1 MEQEERPSPHS
12 TCGGEAGDEYGEER
26 ARTACSVTGLSHNEL
41 RGWTARRLVAEDA
54 RWVADIVF
62 SSRHAGECLAYPALL
77 LGHHFVRIAFEGAR
91 AVRSV
96 NPHVGW
102 PPFADL
108 LKEQFADI
116 TQRARHVSKL
126 LDDNRKG
133 YEEVLSD
140 LHDVYEHNH
149 RTLTGNAPRFLRW
162 LETDLG
168 VYAMGDSV
176 VGSSIPMAY
185 RLGLDP
191 SRSTVISGESVR
203 AVSEEWGSTMAVLM
217 VTALEQPIEGGVLTL
232 GGCGVSYRDRLTTR
246 YLASRYEP
254 EFPIEL
260 KLLLLMIEGDL
271 NTNRLYL
278 PLTQAGHEMPVF
290 RARVVTLYHSL
301 TSVQRVLD
309 RYLQLD
315 TVGTRRLRGL
325 LADGPTRR
333 ILSSGGRQVR
343 NRCVHYQMDDP
354 AIRPNLTLPM
364 FGLVEAVC
372 PGTTWE
378 EFNEDVADVSDRLSE
393 ALSGWRSKQ
402 SAL

>member
-1 MEQEERPSPHS
+1 MTELLP
-12 TCGGEAGDEYGEER
+12 D
-26 ARTACSVTGLSHNEL
+26 EL
-41 RGWTARRLVAEDA
+41 RGWAARRLVAEDA
-54 RWVADIVF
+54 RWVADIAF
-62 SSRHAGECLAYPALL
+62 SSQRAGECRAYPALL

-91 AVRSV
+91 AVRSA

-102 PPFADL
+102 PLFADL
-108 LKEQFADI
+108 LKEEFADI

-126 LDDNRKG
+126 LDDNRKS

-140 LHDVYEHNH
+140 LHGVYEHNN
-149 RTLTGNAPRFLRW
+149 RTLTGNAPRYLRW

-168 VYAMGDSV
+168 VYSMGDSV

-191 SRSTVISGESVR
+191 SRSTIISGESVS

-217 VTALEQPIEGGVLTL
+217 VTALEQPIKDGVLTL
-232 GGCGVSYRDRLTTR
+232 GGCGVSSRDRLAKR
-246 YLASRYEP
+246 YLDRCYEP

-301 TSVQRVLD
+301 TSVQRVLT

-315 TVGTRRLRGL
+315 TVGMRSLRGL

-354 AIRPNLTLPM
+354 AILPNLTLPM

-372 PGTTWE
+372 PGMTWE
-378 EFNEDVADVSDRLSE
+378 EFNKDVADVSDRLSE

-402 SAL
+402 SAR